1 MIDDSGGGHQFDT
14 RLFHLMKLSGTC
26 SRVESMHVLDPK
38 SHVDSRLIVDT
49 ARSVAR
55 MDGT

>member
-1 MIDDSGGGHQFDT
+1 MVAEAILIRYSVIP
-14 RLFHLMKLSGTC
+14 LNEIKWYTC